1 MLDDINMLAYGDMFS
16 TNGVI
21 HKQQQNIFVLIS
33 QHKYIWQSW
42 YQASKSEFSKFSFLT

>member
-1 MLDDINMLAYGDMFS
+1 MLDDINMLAYVDMFS

-33 QHKYIWQSW
+33 QHKYI
-42 YQASKSEFSKFSFLT
+42 